1 MLQRQIKTLLLR
13 HSTELK
19 HNKGKEM
26 YVLKEW
32 MLFHQNET
40 SLKLPSFRV
49 EEEGLIVTFDICVSC
64 STHSFTDNK

>member
-19 HNKGKEM
+19 HNKSKEM

-32 MLFHQNET
+32 LFHQNET
-40 SLKLPSFRV
+40 RLKLSSLRV